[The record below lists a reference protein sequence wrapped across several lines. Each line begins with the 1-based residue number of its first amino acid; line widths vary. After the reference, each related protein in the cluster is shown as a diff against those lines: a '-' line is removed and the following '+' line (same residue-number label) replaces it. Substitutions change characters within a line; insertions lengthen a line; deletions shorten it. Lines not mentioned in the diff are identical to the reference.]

1 MAGKGVR
8 EKGKRGERELVRIL
22 REEGI
27 EARRVPLSGSVEG
40 YEGDVVLQLGDRQ
53 LVGEVKLR
61 KDGFKSLYRWLKGKD
76 LLFIRSD
83 RHEWLVVMRLEDW
96 ASTITRERIGDVEQR
111 STPKYRRV
119 LPHNNWD
126 KNRVRTGGKHESG
139 RLLQSKHCGTGAGG
153 IFPPGPEGKDQKVR
167 YLPGIHDCS

>member
-40 YEGDVVLQLGDRQ
+40 YEGDILVELGDRE
-53 LVGEVKLR
+53 LVAEVKRR
-61 KDGFKSLYRWLKGKD
+61 KDGFKSLYRWLEGRD
-76 LLFIRSD
+76 LMFIRSD

-96 ASTITRERIGDVEQR
+96 ASTITRERIGDVEQGGT
-111 STPKYRRV
+111 SKYR
-119 LPHNNWD
+119 
-126 KNRVRTGGKHESG
+126 
-139 RLLQSKHCGTGAGG
+139 
-153 IFPPGPEGKDQKVR
+153 
-167 YLPGIHDCS
+167 